1 MNALSK
7 LQEILEMSIFISSGP
22 FTPFYDPSF
31 HFIKLFISARKAAI
45 PFIHS
50 QNPTWICLTPSSI
63 CSCQKNESSS
73 FLALFSLGFLCFFK
87 KRIALSAECVS
98 VRQRC
103 CVCARLLSSCSILC
117 PGNCFQHSQ
126 THRKYPPA
134 LLYRFLIRRQDN
146 RWREREMK
154 KGRGVARINKQINK

>member
-1 MNALSK
+1 M
-7 LQEILEMSIFISSGP
+7 
-22 FTPFYDPSF
+22 T
-31 HFIKLFISARKAAI
+31 HLFILSS
-45 PFIHS
+45 HS
-50 QNPTWICLTPSSI
+50 SVRIRQPYRLFTLAKSHLNMPPLSI
-63 CSCQKNESSS
+63 CRCQKNESSS
-73 FLALFSLGFLCFFK
+73 FLALFSLRFLCFFK

-146 RWREREMK
+146 RWRERDE
-154 KGRGVARINKQINK
+154 KGKRGGENKYTNK